1 MAKYDGRF
9 KKKVVKVCQNDE
21 GGDGTLAHRFS
32 MSDFSMVRKWVKIVE
47 KRGFEALQGRKTKQ
61 HSLSKLLV
69 RSEGVYSGL
78 FLSGNEIIHLN
89 HLW

>member
-1 MAKYDGRF
+1 
-9 KKKVVKVCQNDE
+9 
-21 GGDGTLAHRFS
+21 
-32 MSDFSMVRKWVKIVE
+32 